1 MRKFVSGVRRHRE
14 VLESIME
21 HSAVD
26 MAIIDIVTHIDADN
40 LTNVENF
47 ELAKPKN
54 YSVLKF

>member
-21 HSAVD
+21 HSAVY
-26 MAIIDIVTHIDADN
+26 MAFIDIVTHIDADN

-47 ELAKPKN
+47 EPAKPKN
-54 YSVLKF
+54 YSVLKY